1 MLGSSTIQ
9 QYFASGK
16 SHYISPQV
24 AFEWNY
30 NLFYAPYLTTNGS
43 PTKISISDSWSSTN
57 NTITTVPSGRSTTV
71 FLNDTGQTTRSCISI
86 NTTNNSSF
94 AGFGDA
100 SITLSEIS
108 STTNAYKVTF
118 FAKVDRD
125 AQVNLSA
132 LAYIDSHRAHS
143 SSQII
148 DSIQWTKFEI
158 YLSSQPLGTAYS
170 SPTISLHHN
179 SLDGATTYGVL
190 IDQLEVHLTSDFEY
204 KYGNLWSTAAPFNAF
219 RPGESFVPSGNSLC
233 QLPSNFRKIN
243 TDLSISTGS
252 QVSNYKW
259 NSQTMPVSPVVYHPT
274 LLGTNAPNFNP
285 IYKNGSLSEWSQY
298 KYFVADSSIP
308 TISAVYDQLLN
319 VNKIVI
325 KFNTVYS
332 VPSSFTVTLG
342 GFTNTASGSNTT
354 VYSYSTTLIN
364 SDIDSS
370 GTCILYYN
378 SAGGWL
384 TGTNPS
390 GPWTGTADTTSVP
403 GTPSFDYQG
412 NIKFGGAKGGTVN
425 ATVQI
430 NSIQVTQNSS
440 TVNSAYSSYTSVD
453 ENLTGTGS
461 KVDKTSEFQRMQI
474 VEISPRLEVDV
485 SYYTM
490 SVQTDA
496 ELDNQ
501 QNPLP
506 ISQISSNMATITLS
520 SIPLNVSN
528 TIVSL
533 FSNNSTNSVLKGLF
547 KNYVKCYV
555 GYRILDSV
563 TGSSSSDKVIPGGV
577 FYVDTWD
584 ISDVEQTVVTAY
596 DITKYLQLVQPTDY
610 VSQSEDGFRLISNI
624 LDFAGFTDY
633 DYDSLKKVTS
643 LKHTDTSG
651 IQTTSQTPIR
661 IRYFYVDGS
670 QQKVF
675 DVLREILEAY
685 QIAAYVDS
693 YGVLKFINIDGIFD
707 PSNPINMQLHDTTGG
722 VSVTGISGTNIN
734 DGYANSLTIDPN
746 IVIDTFTE
754 TTKTKVGKAT
764 LTYKTPQIEKTISS
778 DPRLANSSNLY
789 VDFAPTFMDS
799 TNAIW
804 DSTIDDAATYN
815 TLASTMKQSDTYFTV
830 PSYEATAASTQDIN
844 FRSYSI
850 DHDGYGIIENEIVSF
865 QYKEWAFTGTGAD
878 NSIYNR
884 SILNSADFAAQQ
896 AEINNLFGNNPY
908 TAAATGRI
916 TNVKRGQF
924 NTPVSDH
931 IVMASLA
938 DIQTKFNTGSLTPS
952 IINGNIAITQK
963 VGAFAYLS
971 ANDPG
976 VSSSV
981 YNTFST
987 KIVAGINSNTSNPS
1001 GTAYGLV
1008 MFDSTQS
1015 TSLTVFIQENIING
1029 VRQYQLGVGV
1039 NGKSFL
1045 SVPYIDVTNIINDQ
1059 IKYPK
1064 ASPFEDYAKYINLKF
1079 VKGSGNPNNAF
1090 EVFINKTQVPL
1101 LTLSGLTASSI
1112 DTSGGFGMCVGGLN
1126 TVPVTIQF
1134 GELYATQTALLDE
1147 GALYHYHLPW
1157 FAEKLA
1163 SNKKIFEISWMAQS
1177 TPAVSGINY
1186 YDIKDTQAPS
1196 FDAYPLKIPYKWYY
1210 YTNGAAPTSGIPL
1223 PSIDVDENSLAY
1235 SPIYHSGFKSRF
1247 AIVNASPS
1255 MVWLR
1260 KSPDTINKINIDF
1273 SLITDSLITLGDDV
1287 IAEQVFDV
1295 ANINETVDITSS
1307 WIQDKDTAISVLR
1320 TISRALESFSRNIT
1334 VSVYGNPL
1342 FEIGDIV
1349 VVNYKLRNIVNQK
1362 YVVQGVQQSFDTG
1375 LSTILTLNNIG
1386 DAKVVLPNKYS
1397 ASGALGGS
1405 VLPGGSTGGVSGPTD
1420 VSTGGTG
1427 GTIPSPTPAPVFS
1440 VVGTTG
1446 ATAGTFS
1453 FAWSNPPVGT
1463 ISYNVTVN
1471 GPGSGSLSPSYGL
1484 TGVPLTTTSE
1494 SYTGGIPGALYNI
1507 SVTAIGSLGILGT
1520 ATGYANAFGAT
1531 SAFTAT
1537 GTTGST
1543 PGSFTISWANAPS
1556 NTYQYAIN
1564 VTPRTAGILPST
1576 LQYVNS
1582 STSSQTFTNATPSG
1596 SYSVN
1601 VTPYDINQVPT
1612 VPGGFVVNNVIAGA
1626 SSTIP
1631 LSGIPTIT
1639 YSSPTSTA
1647 TSAGFTVTWASSNAT
1662 NYSVN
1667 ISSNGNSVSGYPRTT
1682 TNTSAVLTGLAP
1694 NTQYSVS
1701 VQGINLS
1708 GTGPVFKSSTTTQ
1721 AAGTPGTFNIGAIQV
1736 GSGAF
1741 SVVWGSPP
1749 TGTASY
1755 SVLVSG
1761 PNSGALVPSY
1771 SLTGVPTSVT
1781 SETYLYG
1788 VSGGTYTIT
1797 VSAYNSSGVVIGTAS
1812 TSVSV

>member
-1 MLGSSTIQ
+1 M
-9 QYFASGK
+9 
-16 SHYISPQV
+16 
-24 AFEWNY
+24 
-30 NLFYAPYLTTNGS
+30 
-43 PTKISISDSWSSTN
+43 
-57 NTITTVPSGRSTTV
+57 
-71 FLNDTGQTTRSCISI
+71 
-86 NTTNNSSF
+86 
-94 AGFGDA
+94 
-100 SITLSEIS
+100 
-108 STTNAYKVTF
+108 
-118 FAKVDRD
+118 
-125 AQVNLSA
+125 
-132 LAYIDSHRAHS
+132 
-143 SSQII
+143 
-148 DSIQWTKFEI
+148 
-158 YLSSQPLGTAYS
+158 
-170 SPTISLHHN
+170 
-179 SLDGATTYGVL
+179 
-190 IDQLEVHLTSDFEY
+190 
-204 KYGNLWSTAAPFNAF
+204 
-219 RPGESFVPSGNSLC
+219 
-233 QLPSNFRKIN
+233 
-243 TDLSISTGS
+243 
-252 QVSNYKW
+252 
-259 NSQTMPVSPVVYHPT
+259 
-274 LLGTNAPNFNP
+274 
-285 IYKNGSLSEWSQY
+285 
-298 KYFVADSSIP
+298 
-308 TISAVYDQLLN
+308 
-319 VNKIVI
+319 
-325 KFNTVYS
+325 
-332 VPSSFTVTLG
+332 
-342 GFTNTASGSNTT
+342 
-354 VYSYSTTLIN
+354 
-364 SDIDSS
+364 
-370 GTCILYYN
+370 YYN

-506 ISQISSNMATITLS
+506 ISQISSNMATVTLS

-584 ISDVEQTVVTAY
+584 ISDVEKTVVTAY

-643 LKHTDTSG
+643 SKHTDTSG

-878 NSIYNR
+878 KSIYNR

-1045 SVPYIDVTNIINDQ
+1045 SVPYINVTKIINDQ

-1101 LTLSGLTASSI
+1101 STLSGLTASSI
-1112 DTSGGFGMCVGGLN
+1112 DTSGGFGMYVGGLN

-1196 FDAYPLKIPYKWYY
+1196 FDVYPLKIPYKWYY

-1260 KSPDTINKINIDF
+1260 KSPDTINKINVDF
-1273 SLITDSLITLGDDV
+1273 SLITDSLITLGNDV
-1287 IAEQVFDV
+1287 VIERVFDV

-1349 VVNYKLRNIVNQK
+1349 VVNYKLKNIVNQK
-1362 YVVQGVQQSFDTG
+1362 YVVQGIQQSFDTG

-1405 VLPGGSTGGVSGPTD
+1405 VLPGGSTGG
-1420 VSTGGTG
+1420 TG

-1440 VVGTTG
+1440 VTGTTG
-1446 ATAGTFS
+1446 ATAGAFS

-1564 VTPRTAGILPST
+1564 VTPRTTGILPST
-1576 LQYVNS
+1576 FQYVNL

-1601 VTPYDINQVPT
+1601 VTPYDINQIPT

-1631 LSGIPTIT
+1631 LPGIPTIT
-1639 YSSPTSTA
+1639 YSSPTSNTV
-1647 TSAGFTVTWASSNAT
+1647 SAGFTVTWASSNAT

-1667 ISSNGNSVSGYPRTT
+1667 IYNGNNGNSVSGYPTT
-1682 TNTSAVLTGLAP
+1682 TSNTSATLTGLVP
-1694 NTQYSVS
+1694 NTQYDVS
-1701 VQGINLS
+1701 VQGINLTGS
-1708 GTGPVFKSSTTTQ
+1708 GQVFTNYTTTQ
-1721 AAGTPGTFNIGAIQV
+1721 AASSPSSSFTVV
-1736 GSGAF
+1736 GSKVYSIGLLNF
-1741 SVVWGSPP
+1741 TWSNPP
-1749 TGTASY
+1749 TGTVSY
-1755 SVLVSG
+1755 SVQLLG
-1761 PNSGALVPSY
+1761 PLGDSVPYTTTATLALYMYLIPGASY
-1771 SLTGVPTSVT
+1771 TMNINAL
-1781 SETYLYG
+1781 
-1788 VSGGTYTIT
+1788 
-1797 VSAYNSSGVVIGTAS
+1797 NSSSATIGTA
-1812 TSVSV
+1812 TTTITA

>member
-24 AFEWNY
+24 SFEWNY

-100 SITLSEIS
+100 SITLGEIS

-158 YLSSQPLGTAYS
+158 YLSSQPLGTAAYS

-506 ISQISSNMATITLS
+506 ISQISSNMATVTLS

-584 ISDVEQTVVTAY
+584 ISDVEKTVVTAY

-643 LKHTDTSG
+643 SKHTDTSG

-830 PSYEATAASTQDIN
+830 PSYEATAASTQNIN

-878 NSIYNR
+878 KSIYNR

-908 TAAATGRI
+908 NHAATGRI

-1015 TSLTVFIQENIING
+1015 TSLTVFIQENIVNG
-1029 VRQYQLGVGV
+1029 VRQYHLGVGV

-1045 SVPYIDVTNIINDQ
+1045 SVPYINVTKIINDQ

-1101 LTLSGLTASSI
+1101 STLSGLTASSI
-1112 DTSGGFGMCVGGLN
+1112 DTSGGFGMYVGGLN

-1196 FDAYPLKIPYKWYY
+1196 FDVYPLKIPYKWYY

-1260 KSPDTINKINIDF
+1260 KSPDTINKINVDF
-1273 SLITDSLITLGDDV
+1273 SLITDSLITLGNDV
-1287 IAEQVFDV
+1287 VIERVFDV

-1349 VVNYKLRNIVNQK
+1349 VVNYKLKNIVNQK
-1362 YVVQGVQQSFDTG
+1362 YVVQGIQQSFDTG

-1405 VLPGGSTGGVSGPTD
+1405 VLPGGSTGGVSGPTG

-1440 VVGTTG
+1440 VTGTTG
-1446 ATAGTFS
+1446 ATAGAFS

-1564 VTPRTAGILPST
+1564 VTPRTTGILPST
-1576 LQYVNS
+1576 FQYVNL

-1601 VTPYDINQVPT
+1601 VTPYDINQIPT

-1631 LSGIPTIT
+1631 LPGIPTIT
-1639 YSSPTSTA
+1639 YSSPTSNTV
-1647 TSAGFTVTWASSNAT
+1647 SAGFTVTWASSNAT

-1667 ISSNGNSVSGYPRTT
+1667 IYNGNNGNSVSGYPTT
-1682 TNTSAVLTGLAP
+1682 TSNTSATLTGLVP
-1694 NTQYSVS
+1694 NTQYDVS
-1701 VQGINLS
+1701 VQGINLTGS
-1708 GTGPVFKSSTTTQ
+1708 GQVFTNYTTTQ
-1721 AAGTPGTFNIGAIQV
+1721 AASSPSSSFTVV
-1736 GSGAF
+1736 GSKVYSIGLLNF
-1741 SVVWGSPP
+1741 TWSNPP
-1749 TGTASY
+1749 TGTVSY
-1755 SVLVSG
+1755 SVQLLG
-1761 PNSGALVPSY
+1761 PLGDSVPYTTTATLALYMYLIPGASY
-1771 SLTGVPTSVT
+1771 TMNINAL
-1781 SETYLYG
+1781 
-1788 VSGGTYTIT
+1788 
-1797 VSAYNSSGVVIGTAS
+1797 NSSSATIGTA
-1812 TSVSV
+1812 TTTITA